1 MNALMNLFA
10 CKSPPDNTI
19 NRIKT
24 LEDQMLDA
32 LSNGDKINDLMRRVQ
47 SLETRADKSDKRLD
61 GTDNTLDDHERR
73 IKALESMDMSAG
85 TPITGE
91 LDTSAILKQLKLVQ
105 VEVSSMRSDF
115 TSYKEQNIIDLD
127 KLKRELIFYTDT
139 ETSTLKSLL

>member
-1 MNALMNLFA
+1 
-10 CKSPPDNTI
+10 
-19 NRIKT
+19 
-24 LEDQMLDA
+24 MLDA

-73 IKALESMDMSAG
+73 IITLESMDMSAG
-85 TPITGE
+85 APITGE

>member
-61 GTDNTLDDHERR
+61 GCDNTLDDHERR

-85 TPITGE
+85 APITGE